1 MSKHKNQD
9 FPGGPF
15 VESSP
20 SKAGDAVSIPGRG
33 TKIPHATGQLACTQQ
48 QRSWAAKTTTT
59 TKKLASGK
67 PKTTVC
73 KKPGEQVQTVAAR
86 ERCMKWF
93 FIETH
98 EKMDICT
105 YLGNKLF
112 FNY

>member
-33 TKIPHATGQLACTQQ
+33 IKIPHATGQLSLHTATKIPCSQN
-48 QRSWAAKTTTT
+48 SHKTTTKNT
-59 TKKLASGK
+59 THKKLANGK
-67 PKTTVC
+67 PKTIVC

-86 ERCMKWF
+86 
-93 FIETH
+93 
-98 EKMDICT
+98 
-105 YLGNKLF
+105 
-112 FNY
+112 